1 MLYNRKTKSRSADFL
16 GVTLVYTIESFKY
29 SLLFLRRYTDSVIPY
44 GNLDPILEFIYG
56 YFYKSVFFIIF
67 YGVIAKIKNNLVNYL
82 LYSVNNCALAPK
94 LKLYSPAVGNRT
106 KMLQNRTT
114 GFIQINIFPFNRQGF
129 LIKLRKLNDIPN
141 KRNKTLCLIINIA
154 GKPV

>member
-1 MLYNRKTKSRSADFL
+1 MLYYRKTKSRSADFL

-44 GNLDPILEFIYG
+44 GNLDPILKFIYG

-82 LYSVNNCALAPK
+82 LYSVNNCTLAPK
-94 LKLYSPAVGNRT
+94 LKLYSLLLATGRRCSKT
-106 KMLQNRTT
+106 ALQVSYKSTSSHLTVKASSSSCESLMISPTSVIR
-114 GFIQINIFPFNRQGF
+114 R
-129 LIKLRKLNDIPN
+129 
-141 KRNKTLCLIINIA
+141 CA
-154 GKPV
+154 SS